1 MTQSIVVMIIIAF
14 AIIYSVYAV
23 VKSIRK
29 KETSACGNCN
39 GCDIKREIMKN
50 MAKQTSKGPTIC
62 GYAHK

>member
-39 GCDIKREIMKN
+39 GCDIKREIMRN
-50 MAKQTSKGPTIC
+50 MNKHPSKAPTVC
-62 GYAHK
+62 GYTHK

>member
-1 MTQSIVVMIIIAF
+1 MTQSIIVMIIIAF

-23 VKSIRK
+23 LKSILK
-29 KETSACGNCN
+29 EETSACGSCN
-39 GCDIKREIMKN
+39 GCDIKNEIMKN